1 MRWQGMDVLSYLV
14 LASATVG
21 YGDIFFQLSSI
32 LFWIAVIGFIVMMY
46 RNSKKKNEQ
55 LQRIEEKMDKVLE
68 LLDKKQRDS

>member
-1 MRWQGMDVLSYLV
+1 MDVFFHLV
-14 LASATVG
+14 LASATVD
-21 YGDIFFQLSSI
+21 YGDTFFQLSSI

>member
-1 MRWQGMDVLSYLV
+1 MDVLSYLV
-14 LASATVG
+14 LASATVD

-32 LFWIAVIGFIVMMY
+32 LFWISVIGFIVMMY